1 MLAHRPNPR
10 YGDTSVEQVSLGDAS
25 VPGDAEAQEI
35 IEHFDLG
42 VDKLHVLVADKEQRR
57 TSRHLATHYVSVELP
72 EGSFVSLEFWD
83 RSTALYV
90 CCPELA
96 YLQAASCR
104 LAWETIYA
112 GFAMTADY
120 RLDELARS
128 GVVARSNSSFDAR
141 LTTVEQIA
149 VYLDQA
155 EGVRGLTKAK
165 TYLKYVLEGSRS
177 PRETA
182 LGMMLSLPVHYGGH
196 ALGLVELN
204 KTYRIPDGKSRRG
217 TTRVI
222 TRTPDV
228 VVSAVPE
235 WNSGAAA
242 RNAGGNPIKRYVA
255 FDYDS
260 DAEHAD
266 TTKMQRDIER
276 RNELALL
283 DDVAHFTVTTEI
295 MNDYASYTALVD
307 RARRKLRV
315 RKRPF
320 FNGTYTAEQR
330 YFKMRDVENKQFEL
344 WRFLVEEKRSW

>member
-10 YGDTSVEQVSLGDAS
+10 CGDTSVEQVSLEGAS
-25 VPGDAEAQEI
+25 VPSDAEAQEI
-35 IEHFDLG
+35 IAHFDLG
-42 VDKLHVLVADKEQRR
+42 IDKLHVLVARKEQRR
-57 TSRHLATHYVSVELP
+57 TSCHLVTHCVSAKFP
-72 EGSFVSLEFWD
+72 EGSFISLEHWD
-83 RSTALYV
+83 RNTALYV

-96 YLQAASCR
+96 YLQACCCSAR
-104 LAWETIYA
+104 EAIYA
-112 GFAMTADY
+112 GFAMTSDY
-120 RLDELARS
+120 RLDDLARS
-128 GVVARSNSSFDAR
+128 GVVARADSGLDAR

-149 VYLDQA
+149 VYLEQA
-155 EGVRGLTKAK
+155 EGLRGRAKA
-165 TYLKYVLEGSRS
+165 TSYLKYVLEGSRS

-182 LGMMLSLPVHYGGH
+182 LGMMLSLPACYGGY

-204 KTYRIPDGKSRRG
+204 KTYRIRDGKNRRG
-217 TTRVI
+217 TARII

-235 WNSGAAA
+235 WGPGVSL
-242 RNAGGNPIKRYVA
+242 RNANVGRVKRYVA

-266 TTKMQRDIER
+266 TTKMQRDVER

-295 MNDYASYTALVD
+295 MNDYASCTDVID

-315 RKRPF
+315 RRRPL
-320 FNGTYTAEQR
+320 FNKTYSSEQR
-330 YFKMRDVENKQFEL
+330 HLKVREVENKQFEL